1 MLALLAVGLWV
12 LGIVAGR
19 TAWRVPLVA
28 AMAACVIPLF
38 AIPLARTIFAVHR
51 PPGSVL
57 LQAGGVTAGAIV
69 ALAVWFRFR
78 PAG

>member
-1 MLALLAVGLWV
+1 VHAREELRAKRAL
-12 LGIVAGR
+12 
-19 TAWRVPLVA
+19 
-28 AMAACVIPLF
+28 
-38 AIPLARTIFAVHR
+38 PLARTIFAVHL

-57 LQAGGVTAGAIV
+57 VQAGGVTAGAIV